1 MMVCEL
7 FGDRLCAN
15 WESREDALALA
26 GQQTLALF
34 QERSAKTAI
43 LVLRHTL
50 SLSVYSPAIPTTCL
64 SLHSPCF
71 CSDTVVLEHSVAAD
85 QSLSEGHCTLLMQP
99 MSLLCPDPFS
109 SMFQTTA
116 GIEHTAIEKLDCIA
130 PI

>member
-15 WESREDALALA
+15 WESREDALGLA

-50 SLSVYSPAIPTTCL
+50 SLSVYSLVYPGNLFLP
-64 SLHSPCF
+64 SLALFLLGYC
-71 CSDTVVLEHSVAAD
+71 CSRAM
-85 QSLSEGHCTLLMQP
+85 C
-99 MSLLCPDPFS
+99 C
-109 SMFQTTA
+109 
-116 GIEHTAIEKLDCIA
+116 C
-130 PI
+130 